1 MPWNAVASLINGTN
15 QLGLGIANTIVG
27 YNTNKENQEMQLKIN
42 RENAQLAREL
52 NEKNRQYELEDQK
65 YLAGREDSAIQRK
78 AADME
83 AAGINPLMAAGGA
96 GGGAASG
103 LPSARN
109 TSNMIAGVAP
119 QSTNPI
125 DTESFSRAS
134 TAMTDG
140 FLEARKK
147 IAEIK
152 NIEKGT
158 EGKDLDNVAKN
169 IENKY
174 REEQIRLDIEK
185 TTNGNA
191 LNKQQTENLI
201 QTHMINASQ
210 EQRNKA
216 MFEIDKASKQLDNEL
231 KKLDKE
237 IAELEKQGIT
247 EENARE
253 AEKFEMMKEERWLF
267 YLDSITSS
275 LSRITE
281 MGNKVKSLFNRGQ
294 NRGQRRG
301 RKP

>member
-1 MPWNAVASLINGTN
+1 MPWNAVSSLINGTN
-15 QLGLGIANTIVG
+15 QFGLGIANTIVG
-27 YNTNKENQEMQLKIN
+27 YNMNKENQDMQLKIN

-52 NEKNRQYELEDQK
+52 NEKNRQYELEDQA

-78 AADME
+78 AADLA

-96 GGGAASG
+96 GGGTASG

-125 DTESFSRAS
+125 DTESFSKAS
-134 TAMTDG
+134 EAITNG

-147 IAEIK
+147 VAEIK

-158 EGKDLDNVAKN
+158 EGKDLENIGKE
-169 IENKY
+169 IENRYK
-174 REEQIRLDIEK
+174 EEQIRLDLEK
-185 TTNGNA
+185 TTKGNA
-191 LNKQQTENLI
+191 LTKQQTENLI
-201 QTHMINASQ
+201 QTHMVNASQ

-216 MFEIDKASKQLDNEL
+216 MFEIDKAGKELDNEL

-253 AEKFEMMKEERWLF
+253 AEKFEIMKEERWLF

-275 LSRITE
+275 LSKITE
-281 MGNKVKSLFNRGQ
+281 MGNKVKNLF

-301 RKP
+301 RNP